1 MAEVVYVL
9 CVLTSILCAAL
20 LLRSYRS
27 TRSRLLLWSMLCFI
41 GLAIHN
47 VLMLL
52 DLVFLP
58 DVDLRL
64 VRSVSGLV
72 AMSLLVT
79 GLVWESR

>member
-20 LLRSYRS
+20 LARSFRAN
-27 TRSRLLLWSMLCFI
+27 RSRLLLWSMLCFI

-47 VLMLL
+47 LLMLL
-52 DLVFLP
+52 DLVVLP
-58 DVDLRL
+58 EVDLRL
-64 VRSVSGLV
+64 LRSISGLV
-72 AMSLLVT
+72 AMALLVS

>member
-64 VRSVSGLV
+64 VRSISGLV

>member
-1 MAEVVYVL
+1 MPEVVYLL

-20 LLRSYRS
+20 LLRSYRK
-27 TRSRLLLWSMLCFI
+27 TRSSLLLWSMLCFV

-47 VLMLL
+47 VLMML
-52 DLVFLP
+52 DLVVLP
-58 DVDLRL
+58 DIDLRL
-64 VRSVSGLV
+64 VRSISGLV